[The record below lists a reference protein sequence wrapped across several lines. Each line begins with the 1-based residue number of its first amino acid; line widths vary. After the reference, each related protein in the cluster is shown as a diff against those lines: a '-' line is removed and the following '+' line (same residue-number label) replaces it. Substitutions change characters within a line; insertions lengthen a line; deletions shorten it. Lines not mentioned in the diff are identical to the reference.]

1 MKILQL
7 KPSTAKIYYVKCFC
21 ENNDKKS

>member
-7 KPSTAKIYYVKCFC
+7 KPSIAKIYYVKCCC